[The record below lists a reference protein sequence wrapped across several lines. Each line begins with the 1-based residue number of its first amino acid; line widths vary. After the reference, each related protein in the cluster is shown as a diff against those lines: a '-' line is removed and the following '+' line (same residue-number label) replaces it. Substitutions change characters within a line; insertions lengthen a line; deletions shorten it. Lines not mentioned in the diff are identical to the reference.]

1 MSTIYGLIGRKLGH
15 SFSQRFFTE
24 KFAAEG
30 VDAEYRNFEIDD
42 IGRIK
47 EIVACNP
54 QLRGLNVTF
63 PYKTDV
69 MPLLDSIDDNA
80 RRVGA
85 VNVITVS
92 RNDDGTFALCGYNT
106 DVIGF
111 ADMLEPLA
119 LPAGTKALVLGTG
132 GASRAV
138 IASLNARGV
147 EVTRVSRHEGPG
159 VITYQQLT
167 KQIIEAHTVV
177 VNATPLGT
185 YPDISGA
192 PDIPYHLL
200 DGRHICIDLVYN
212 PAVTQFMSRS
222 AERGALVRNGLHM
235 LVSQAIVSYKIWN
248 SY

>member
-1 MSTIYGLIGRKLGH
+1 MNTIYGLIGRKLGH

-30 VDAEYRNFEIDD
+30 VAAEYRNFEIDD
-42 IGRIK
+42 ISRIK
-47 EIVACNP
+47 EIVAGNP

-63 PYKTDV
+63 PYKTEV
-69 MPLLDSIDDNA
+69 MPLLDNIDDNA

-85 VNVITVS
+85 VNVIAIS

-106 DVIGF
+106 DIIGF

-138 IASLNARGV
+138 IAALNARGV
-147 EVTRVSRHEGPG
+147 EVTRVSRHAAPG
-159 VITYQQLT
+159 LLTYQQLT
-167 KQIIEAHTVV
+167 KPIIEAHTVV

-185 YPDISGA
+185 YPDTSGA

-212 PAVTQFMSRS
+212 PAVTQFMARC
-222 AERGALVRNGLHM
+222 AEHGALVRNGLHM
-235 LVSQAIVSYKIWN
+235 LVSQAIASYKIWN
-248 SY
+248 S